1 MNGTKLQ
8 VDILVSNWW
17 AVLLRGVVS
26 LLFGLATLLVPG
38 LSLVALVL
46 AFGIYALADGAF
58 SVAVAL
64 RRSTG
69 ETRWVHVVEGAL
81 QIAAG
86 LVTLRWPNV
95 MVFSLSYLVAAWAM
109 VIGVLRIIAAVR
121 LRKAITGEWLLALTG
136 FGSIALGL
144 LFLSFPAAGAI
155 ALGRWVGAYA
165 LVLGIALM
173 ALGWRLR
180 SWGLQDAADD
190 HHGEGAPAHGASH

>member
-1 MNGTKLQ
+1 MESTKLR

-46 AFGIYALADGAF
+46 AFGLYALADGAF
-58 SVAVAL
+58 AVAAAL

-69 ETRWVHVVEGAL
+69 ETRWVHVAEGAL

-109 VIGVLRIIAAVR
+109 VLGVLRIIAAVR

-136 FGSIALGL
+136 LGSIALGL
-144 LFLSFPAAGAI
+144 LFLSFPAAGAV
-155 ALGRWVGAYA
+155 ALGLWVGAYA
-165 LVLGIALM
+165 LVMGIALM

-180 SWGLQDAADD
+180 SWGLQDSEQA
-190 HHGEGAPAHGASH
+190 AHGRGAHAHGVSH

>member
-1 MNGTKLQ
+1 MESTKLR

-46 AFGIYALADGAF
+46 AFGLYALADGAF
-58 SVAVAL
+58 AVAAAL

-69 ETRWVHVVEGAL
+69 ETRWVHVAEGAL

-109 VIGVLRIIAAVR
+109 VLGVLRIIAAVR

-136 FGSIALGL
+136 LGSIALGL
-144 LFLSFPAAGAI
+144 LFLSFPAAGAV
-155 ALGRWVGAYA
+155 ALGLWVGAYA
-165 LVLGIALM
+165 LVMGIALM

-180 SWGLQDAADD
+180 SWGLQDSEAA
-190 HHGEGAPAHGASH
+190 HGRGAHAHGASH

>member
-1 MNGTKLQ
+1 MESTKLR

-46 AFGIYALADGAF
+46 AFGLYALADGAF
-58 SVAVAL
+58 AVAAAL

-69 ETRWVHVVEGAL
+69 ETRWVHVAEGAL

-109 VIGVLRIIAAVR
+109 VLGVLRIIAAVR
-121 LRKAITGEWLLALTG
+121 LRKAINGEWLLALTG
-136 FGSIALGL
+136 LGSIALGL
-144 LFLSFPAAGAI
+144 LFLSFPAAGAV
-155 ALGRWVGAYA
+155 ALGLWVGAYA
-165 LVLGIALM
+165 LVMGIALM

-180 SWGLQDAADD
+180 SWGLHDSEQ
-190 HHGEGAPAHGASH
+190 GAHGRAAHAHGVSH

>member
-1 MNGTKLQ
+1 MIDTKLR

-58 SVAVAL
+58 AVAAAL

-69 ETRWVHVVEGAL
+69 ETRWVHVVEGVL

-86 LVTLRWPNV
+86 LVTLRWPHV
-95 MVFSLSYLVAAWAM
+95 MAFSLSYLVAAWAM

-136 FGSIALGL
+136 VGSIALGM

-155 ALGRWVGAYA
+155 AIGLWVGAYA
-165 LVLGIALM
+165 LAMGIALM

-180 SWGLQDAADD
+180 SWGLQDARQSEP
-190 HHGEGAPAHGASH
+190 GPGASAHGLPN

>member
-1 MNGTKLQ
+1 MDGTRLQ
-8 VDILVSNWW
+8 VDVLVSNWW

-38 LSLVALVL
+38 LSVVALVL

-58 SVAVAL
+58 AVAAAL

-69 ETRWVHVVEGAL
+69 ETRWVHVAEGAL

-95 MVFSLSYLVAAWAM
+95 MAFSLSYLVAAWAM

-121 LRKAITGEWLLALTG
+121 VRRAITGEWLLALTG
-136 FGSIALGL
+136 LGSIALGL
-144 LFLSFPAAGAI
+144 LFLSFPAAGSI
-155 ALGRWVGAYA
+155 ALALWVGAYA
-165 LVLGIALM
+165 LVMGIALM

-180 SWGLQDAADD
+180 SWGLQEAADG
-190 HHGEGAPAHGASH
+190 HHDEGAHAHGVSF

>member
-1 MNGTKLQ
+1 MDGRKLQ

-26 LLFGLATLLVPG
+26 LLFGFATLLVPG

-58 SVAVAL
+58 AVAAAL
-64 RRSTG
+64 RRSAG
-69 ETRWVHVVEGAL
+69 ETRWVHVVEGVL

-121 LRKAITGEWLLALTG
+121 LRRAVTGEWLLALTG
-136 FGSIALGL
+136 LGSIALGL

-155 ALGRWVGAYA
+155 AIGLWVGAYA
-165 LVLGIALM
+165 LVMGLALM

-180 SWGLQDAADD
+180 SWGAQDAASD
-190 HHGEGAPAHGASH
+190 HPGEGVHAHGLPH